1 MKKRTLYLLS
11 LLSLFGCQ
19 QDDNSSFE
27 GEGTLRLDV
36 KMKSELQVAATRALT
51 ADEETEL
58 GKNCK
63 IRIYDTD
70 KLIRKYQGVGDIP
83 ADIVLP
89 SGEYRVR
96 VTAGDSVAASFDKK
110 FYEGNVPFTL
120 TKGDIVPVEVIANI
134 ANTVTKIEFAESL
147 TNVFSD
153 CQVTIAVKAEK
164 GTLVFNA
171 DNLDRMGYFSLPSDC
186 DTLFSTFT
194 AKVTATKEAFEHV
207 DTIPLV
213 KKATLYNLTYEY
225 KDQEIVLPDDGG
237 GMLNLVVDATP
248 IGKPIEEDIP
258 YYRRPKIKA
267 ETDGQ
272 MLDLSTPYYLEVEN
286 GKDVLIAI
294 TGSSALAQVEISSEQ
309 FPAFLG
315 TAEQTFD
322 LKNLSEEQ
330 ESTLLAGGM
339 QIDKKEN
346 SKGYAMDILL
356 SADLIKKYS
365 ATEGAYDI
373 RLNVTDANNKT
384 SGADWRIIVSN
395 ASVKTENAIRSEVW
409 ATKATL
415 RASVLEG
422 REPQGELTFRYRKV
436 GDEDWL
442 SVNAKR
448 DGTKVW
454 AELTG
459 LEPSTDKVASVY
471 EYQVLDGETVSN
483 TVCEFTMEVAQ
494 QLENAGFEGWQSSK
508 PTLIYGSGES
518 MFWDSGNH
526 GSSMA
531 SIDLTTPD
539 SSLKVEGNYSAKLQS
554 KNVIIKFAAGNLF
567 VGKYLNTEG
576 MNGVLGWGRPFS
588 SRPIAL
594 TGYIRYT
601 SGTVDK
607 GGSHIAKGEQDKG
620 QVFIALGDWKGESYN
635 GETWPVIIKTGSD
648 DTLFKPDSDEIIAFG
663 EQIWEASTEGEEMHR
678 FVIRLDYRSERI
690 PNAIIAVASAS
701 KYGDYFEGSTGS
713 TMWLDD
719 LKLVYDESEL
729 TE

>member
-11 LLSLFGCQ
+11 LLSLFGCR
-19 QDDNSSFE
+19 QDDYSSFE

-70 KLIRKYQGVGDIP
+70 KLIRRYQGIGDIP
-83 ADIVLP
+83 TDIVLP

-120 TKGDIVPVEVIANI
+120 TKGDVVPVEVVANI
-134 ANTVTKIEFAESL
+134 VNTVTKVEFAESL

-153 CQVTIAVKAEK
+153 CQVTIAVKAEN
-164 GTLVFNA
+164 GTLAFNA
-171 DNLDRMGYFSLPSDC
+171 DNLDRMGYFSLPSGC
-186 DTLFSTFT
+186 DTLFCTFT
-194 AKVTATKEAFEHV
+194 ASVTATKEAFEHV

-225 KDQEIVLPDDGG
+225 NDQEIVLPDDGG

-248 IGKPIEEDIP
+248 IGDPIEEDIP

-267 ETDGQ
+267 ETDGRT
-272 MLDLSTPYYLEVEN
+272 LDLSAPYYLEVED

-294 TGSSALAQVEISSEQ
+294 TGSSALVRVEISSEQ

-315 TAEQTFD
+315 TAEQAFD

-330 ESTLLAGGM
+330 GNALLAGGI
-339 QIDKKEN
+339 QIDKKDDSE
-346 SKGYAMDILL
+346 GYAMGILL

-365 ATEGAYDI
+365 AAEGTYDI

-384 SGADWRIIVSN
+384 NGVDWRIIVSN

-436 GDEDWL
+436 GDENWI

-448 DGTKVW
+448 DGTKIW

-459 LEPSTDKVASVY
+459 LEPSTDKAASVY

-483 TVCEFTMEVAQ
+483 TVCKFTMEVAQ
-494 QLENAGFEGWQSSK
+494 QLENAGFEGWQGSK
-508 PTLIYGSGES
+508 PTLIYDSGES

-526 GSSMA
+526 GSSMGNM
-531 SIDLTTPD
+531 DLTTPD

-554 KNVIIKFAAGNLF
+554 RNVLIKFAAGNLF
-567 VGKYLNTEG
+567 TGKYLDTKN
-576 MNGVLGWGRPFS
+576 MNGILGWGRPFS

-635 GETWPVIIKTGSD
+635 GETWPVIIRTGSD
-648 DTLFKPDSDEIIAFG
+648 DTLFKPESDEVIAFG
-663 EQIWEASTEGEEMHR
+663 EQIWEASTEGTEMRR
-678 FVIRLDYRSERI
+678 FVIRLNYRSERI

-701 KYGDYFEGSTGS
+701 RYGDYFEGSTDS